1 MKNVTLDRTTV
12 LQLDAD
18 GTDGAL
24 DATADCDVLR
34 NDGALDL
41 CDMPIRRSEARNSP
55 LIRPKTCA
63 GPLHS
68 MLPTIDIPE
77 PMQER
82 VAACVVGS
90 HLAGSG
96 STTKC
101 CCCTTSAAFAAT
113 SLSFSG
119 ALLLNISTS
128 RCPRHPD
135 PIPTHK
141 SGKARIGKRPDQ
153 EPRGGQECKQDSEDD
168 PDINAHQS
176 SPAAALPT
184 NSSLTDRIY
193 FDDLVAQAPER
204 KPVPSG
210 PRHCRD
216 VAHCANR
223 IGTDQTV
230 FVLISTRGATRSPQ
244 RSLPCVGY
252 LVQDVLHAWGL
263 R

>member
-1 MKNVTLDRTTV
+1 M
-12 LQLDAD
+12 A
-18 GTDGAL
+18 A
-24 DATADCDVLR
+24 
-34 NDGALDL
+34 
-41 CDMPIRRSEARNSP
+41 PI
-55 LIRPKTCA
+55 C
-63 GPLHS
+63 
-68 MLPTIDIPE
+68 
-77 PMQER
+77 
-82 VAACVVGS
+82 
-90 HLAGSG
+90 
-96 STTKC
+96 
-101 CCCTTSAAFAAT
+101 AT
-113 SLSFSG
+113 SLAGPSRSSRDMSDACRGQPGPGTEPRRQSG
-119 ALLLNISTS
+119 ALRLRFPPLEPPPTMHRETKKPRACRGFQGGIQPPRDQGALGTPILFQRTNQARRGS
-128 RCPRHPD
+128 R
-135 PIPTHK
+135 
-141 SGKARIGKRPDQ
+141 KRPDQ

-193 FDDLVAQAPER
+193 FDDLVAQAPVR